1 MVTKMHKISLGNL
14 FSFLIIQMSC
24 ERKFPGSHINS
35 IAHIDPT
42 NPCYQLTWEGYPKSW
57 NQVTIHHQPVLKDG
71 SSRRRF
77 GIVIRPFDFI
87 LFFLFLVRFSLFLGQ
102 KQWVQTAA
110 LRRKRK
116 KTALNQSQAATCQQS
131 WGSGWGSWIE
141 MEMETAIW
149 GIGAGISSGATTAA
163 SRRKCQRDRG
173 ILKRAAAVASRI
185 YWPSNLAK
193 WKRAWL
199 PPPCLPACPLMGR
212 DENVAAFSASV
223 CAWYLNYE
231 IEIDSTVR
239 VWNENRTSGV
249 AKQQCLRCND
259 KLWYYLK
266 LMLSKMTSVG
276 LFSSIQ
282 LAQLACTC
290 RPES

>member
-1 MVTKMHKISLGNL
+1 MHKISLGNL

-24 ERKFPGSHINS
+24 ERKFPGSHIKS

-42 NPCYQLTWEGYPKSW
+42 NPCYQLTWEGYPKK
-57 NQVTIHHQPVLKDG
+57 LKPSYHTPPST
-71 SSRRRF
+71 SSQRRQLTSSVWHRHT
-77 GIVIRPFDFI
+77 PFWFY
-87 LFFLFLVRFSLFLGQ
+87 FFLFLVRFSLFLGQ

-249 AKQQCLRCND
+249 AKQRCLRCND